1 MGTLERMEAKLDEIT
16 RVLNKVLP
24 VVEQHEAVQRQR
36 AILREEESRLD
47 SKYEEAFNKIAN
59 QGIPN
64 SEVSNGLL
72 GSERDI
78 RTKVKQHP
86 STPEVGRVPTSSEE
100 RVG

>member
-36 AILREEESRLD
+36 EILREEEAKLASEY
-47 SKYEEAFNKIAN
+47 KEAFDKIAN
-59 QGIPN
+59 QRIANPK
-64 SEVSNGLL
+64 VSNGLL

-78 RTKVKQHP
+78 RTEVKQHP